1 MMVVS
6 VVFYW
11 YGLSFFMIGLNRTAW
26 KRLGIADERNELSR
40 NRRRKPENLLKKL
53 ISAKRGE

>member
-1 MMVVS
+1 MS
-6 VVFYW
+6 VVFYG
-11 YGLSFFMIGLNRTAW
+11 YGLSFFMIGLNRTVW

-40 NRRRKPENLLKKL
+40 NRRGKMANPFKKL